1 MSDTPPSKPASAANT
16 AQAAGASGAAGA
28 AKPVAAKPATTATQP
43 ARSAAK
49 PAPEASKPAA
59 SRAVATKTSNDPI
72 RSMEPVHADEPE
84 VHEAR
89 WTGRLVIFLRV
100 MAVLSMAK
108 GLYHWSIVCGL
119 GGPADGFEYQPT
131 PWQTATVFFAVIDL
145 VAAVGL
151 WLAAAWGAVVWLT
164 ACVSMAAVEVF
175 FPQVYGGRLL
185 IVAAEGVLLF
195 TYLGLAIQSARE
207 HPN

>member
-1 MSDTPPSKPASAANT
+1 VNPASE
-16 AQAAGASGAAGA
+16 
-28 AKPVAAKPATTATQP
+28 PV
-43 ARSAAK
+43 
-49 PAPEASKPAA
+49 
-59 SRAVATKTSNDPI
+59 RAI
-72 RSMEPVHADEPE
+72 EPVHVEEPQAY
-84 VHEAR
+84 EAR
-89 WTGRLVIFLRV
+89 WTGRLVVFLRV

-108 GLYHWSIVCGL
+108 GLYHWAIVCGF
-119 GGPADGFEYQPT
+119 GGPPDGFEFQPM

-175 FPQVYGGRLL
+175 FPQVYGGRL
-185 IVAAEGVLLF
+185 IVVGAEAVLLF
-195 TYLGLAIQSARE
+195 TYLFLAIQSARE

>member
-1 MSDTPPSKPASAANT
+1 MTDQPAGNIIKPPEPMSPM
-16 AQAAGASGAAGA
+16 QQASGAA
-28 AKPVAAKPATTATQP
+28 KPPSDP
-43 ARSAAK
+43 ARNLDPVQAG
-49 PAPEASKPAA
+49 EAD
-59 SRAVATKTSNDPI
+59 VN
-72 RSMEPVHADEPE
+72 
-84 VHEAR
+84 EAR

-108 GLYHWSIVCGL
+108 GLYHWAIVCGVI
-119 GGPADGFEYQPT
+119 GPPDGFEYQPT

-185 IVAAEGVLLF
+185 VVGIEAVLLF
-195 TYLGLAIQSARE
+195 SYLFLAIQSARE